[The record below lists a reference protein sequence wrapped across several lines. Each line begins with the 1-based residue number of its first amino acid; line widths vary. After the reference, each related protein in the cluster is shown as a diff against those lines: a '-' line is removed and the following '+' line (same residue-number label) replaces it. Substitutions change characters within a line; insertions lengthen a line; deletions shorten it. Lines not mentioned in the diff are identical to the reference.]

1 MASESEGES
10 DAQFTECQ
18 TPGCNKRGLKE
29 EVTSGLKYLISGFTH
44 FFSFSVKENIFALDY
59 VPLNT
64 GNYYSS

>member
-29 EVTSGLKYLISGFTH
+29 EVTSGLNISGFTL
-44 FFSFSVKENIFALDY
+44 FF
-59 VPLNT
+59 
-64 GNYYSS
+64 